1 MILDYA
7 WNSLENWFLS
17 GGLEARIIGL
27 VLAIVISILAIWF
40 TFEILKLTFLLVI
53 EILKATFMGLS
64 ILFYTL
70 IVTFLTAPIGLIS
83 KNDDITSIVDNYFSN
98 LKQIVNI
105 FYPKLFKDE
114 KNERIFQTPTQSRP
128 QPQPQRYVVRR
139 PKEMRTIRTKQPGYA
154 SRSEELNSRTMIISH
169 PRSSSN
175 NDTKFFC
182 TDCGEKF
189 TPKMIDMLTENT
201 YTFCEH
207 CGRKFNQV
215 NNLPISA

>member
-27 VLAIVISILAIWF
+27 VLAIVITILAIWF

-64 ILFYTL
+64 IMFYTL

-83 KNDDITSIVDNYFSN
+83 KQEDMTSIVDNYFSN
-98 LKQIVNI
+98 LKQIVHL
-105 FYPKLFKDE
+105 FYPKLFKEE
-114 KNERIFQTPTQSRP
+114 KSRRLFQTQTQPMP
-128 QPQPQRYVVRR
+128 QPQKYIVRR

-154 SRSEELNSRTMIISH
+154 SRSEEINSKTMIISH
-169 PRSSSN
+169 NP
-175 NDTKFFC
+175 KFFC
-182 TDCGEKF
+182 TDCGEEF
-189 TPKMIDMLTENT
+189 TPKMKDMLTENAH
-201 YTFCEH
+201 TFCEH
-207 CGRKFNQV
+207 CGRRFNQE